1 MDLNNMDKKEF
12 LRRMDVYDIPEIYYA
27 DYGFYFDNVAT
38 NMQTQEYI
46 SYDWLYDLVFKRI
59 SQNSLR
65 RDYITKDIIETLADQ
80 VKVNLQAEC
89 EYDLDHGVFDW
100 HNPYPNL
107 NKYYQFSDDS
117 YNKLKQNFRLLNEA
131 KYYIQT
137 ECFLPQDL
145 ALKAPLTNNQPTPFS
160 DQLVPFSEF
169 DQASFN
175 QINPF
180 LKEPVLL
187 LPCSAQDLYKT
198 GLFHSQM
205 SCFVVLADLMNQ
217 PTETMLRLKNL
228 LEEKEND
235 RN

>member
-1 MDLNNMDKKEF
+1 MDFNNMDKKEF

-27 DYGFYFDNVAT
+27 DYAFYFDNVAT
-38 NMQTQEYI
+38 NMQTQEHI

-65 RDYITKDIIETLADQ
+65 RDYITKDIIKTLADQ
-80 VKVNLQAEC
+80 VKANLQAEC

-117 YNKLKQNFRLLNEA
+117 YNKLKQNFGLLNEA

-160 DQLVPFSEF
+160 DQLMPFSEF

-180 LKEPVLL
+180 LKEPMLI

-205 SCFVVLADLMNQ
+205 SCFVVLAEIAEN
-217 PTETMLRLKNL
+217 PTPVLKH
-228 LEEKEND
+228 LEKLIKKQIGE
-235 RN
+235 

>member
-38 NMQTQEYI
+38 NMQTQEHV
-46 SYDWLYDLVFKRI
+46 SYDWLYNIVFKRI

-65 RDYITKDIIETLADQ
+65 RDYITKDIIETFADQ

-107 NKYYQFSDDS
+107 NKYYQFSDDC
-117 YNKLKQNFRLLNEA
+117 YNKLKQNFGLLNEA
-131 KYYIQT
+131 KYYIQAD
-137 ECFLPQDL
+137 CFLPQDL
-145 ALKAPLTNNQPTPFS
+145 ALKAPLINSRPM
-160 DQLVPFSEF
+160 PFSEF
-169 DQASFN
+169 DQTSFK

-180 LKEPVLL
+180 LKERMLL

-205 SCFVVLADLMNQ
+205 SCFVVLAEIAEN
-217 PTETMLRLKNL
+217 PAPVLKH
-228 LEEKEND
+228 LEKLIKKQMEA
-235 RN
+235 

>member
-1 MDLNNMDKKEF
+1 MDLNNMDRKEF

-38 NMQTQEYI
+38 NMQTQEHI

-59 SQNSLR
+59 DQNSLR
-65 RDYITKDIIETLADQ
+65 RDYITKEIIETLADQ
-80 VKVNLQAEC
+80 VKANLQAEC
-89 EYDLDHGVFDW
+89 EYDLDHGIFDW

-107 NKYYQFSDDS
+107 NKYYQFSDES
-117 YNKLKQNFRLLNEA
+117 YNKLKQNFGLLNEV

-160 DQLVPFSEF
+160 EF
-169 DQASFN
+169 DQASFD

-180 LKEPVLL
+180 LKEPLLL
-187 LPCSAQDLYKT
+187 LPCSAQDLHKT

-205 SCFVVLADLMNQ
+205 SCFVILAEIAENQ
-217 PTETMLRLKNL
+217 ASGLKH
-228 LEEKEND
+228 LEKLIKKQMEA
-235 RN
+235 

>member
-1 MDLNNMDKKEF
+1 MNLNNMDKKEF
-12 LRRMDVYDIPEIYYA
+12 LRRMDVYNIPEIYYA
-27 DYGFYFDNVAT
+27 DYGFYFDNIAT
-38 NMQTQEYI
+38 NMQTQEHV

-65 RDYITKDIIETLADQ
+65 RDYITKEIIETLADQ
-80 VKVNLQAEC
+80 VKANLQAEC

-117 YNKLKQNFRLLNEA
+117 YNKLKQNFGLLNEA

-137 ECFLPQDL
+137 EYFLPQDL
-145 ALKAPLTNNQPTPFS
+145 ALKAPLINNQ
-160 DQLVPFSEF
+160 
-169 DQASFN
+169 ASRN

-180 LKEPVLL
+180 LKELVLL

-198 GLFHSQM
+198 GLFHSQI
-205 SCFVVLADLMNQ
+205 SCFVVLAEIAENQ
-217 PTETMLRLKNL
+217 APVLKH
-228 LEEKEND
+228 LEKLIKKQMEA
-235 RN
+235 

>member
-1 MDLNNMDKKEF
+1 MDLNNMDRKEF

-27 DYGFYFDNVAT
+27 DYGFHFDNVAT
-38 NMQTQEYI
+38 NMQTQEHI

-117 YNKLKQNFRLLNEA
+117 YNKLKQNFGLLNEA

-145 ALKAPLTNNQPTPFS
+145 ALKAPLTNNQPM
-160 DQLVPFSEF
+160 PFSEF
-169 DQASFN
+169 NQASLN
-175 QINPF
+175 QINSF
-180 LKEPVLL
+180 LKEPMLL

-205 SCFVVLADLMNQ
+205 SCFVVLAEIAEN
-217 PTETMLRLKNL
+217 PAPVLKH
-228 LEEKEND
+228 LEKLIKKQMEA
-235 RN
+235 